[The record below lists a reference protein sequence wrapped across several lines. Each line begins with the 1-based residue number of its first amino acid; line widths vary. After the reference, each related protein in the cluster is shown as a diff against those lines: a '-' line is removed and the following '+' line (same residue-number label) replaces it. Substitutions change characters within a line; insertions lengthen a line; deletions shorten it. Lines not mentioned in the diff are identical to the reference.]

1 MKSVSAESER
11 QRWQSD
17 VLDPALKKSPE
28 RDVPFTTI
36 SGRPIERLYTAED
49 LTGLDYRRDL
59 NDPGAFPYTRGIH
72 PTGYHGKLWTMRQF
86 AGFGTPEETNARY
99 KALLQAGGTGLS
111 VAFDLPTLM
120 GRDPDHELSL
130 GEVGKCGVS
139 IVSLADMERLFA
151 GIRLADIT
159 TSMTINSPA
168 PMIFAMYLVVA
179 EKQGADWKRLSGT
192 IQNDILKEFIAQK
205 EYIYPPR
212 QSMRL
217 ITDIFAFCAREVP
230 RWNTV
235 SVSGYHIREAGS
247 TALQELAFTLRDGI
261 EYVQYG
267 IAAGLA
273 VDDFAPRISFF
284 FNSHS
289 DFFEEIAKFRAA
301 RKLWAE
307 VMRDRF
313 AARDERSWKLR
324 FHTQTAGV
332 SLTAQQPYNNVVRTA
347 LQALAAVLGGTNS
360 LHTNSLDEALALPTE
375 EAATLALRTQQIIAH
390 ESGIANVVDPLG
402 GSYFLERL
410 TLDMERGAKAYFA
423 TIDRL
428 GGMVEAIEEGYP
440 QREIAEA
447 SVQVP
452 AGRRAARQGGQGDR
466 RRQRFRAGRRAA
478 RADSLHRRQHRR
490 APVAAARRAAQEPRQ
505 RRGRPLAGHAAP
517 HRARPGQYHGGT
529 ARLRARLR
537 HRRRDVRRAPRGVG

>member
-1 MKSVSAESER
+1 MKSATADAVKER
-11 QRWQSD
+11 G
-17 VLDPALKKSPE
+17 E

-36 SGRPIERLYTAED
+36 SGRPINRLYTSQD
-49 LTGLDYRRDL
+49 LQDFDQRRDL
-59 NDPGAFPYTRGIH
+59 GSPGEFPYTRGIH
-72 PTGYHGKLWTMRQF
+72 PSGYRGKLWTMRQF
-86 AGFGTPEETNARY
+86 AGFGTPEESNQRY
-99 KALLQAGGTGLS
+99 KELLKAGGGGLS

-139 IVSLADMERLFA
+139 IVSLADMERLFE
-151 GIRLADIT
+151 GISLGDIT

-168 PMIFAMYLVVA
+168 PMIFAMYLAVA
-179 EKQGADWKRLSGT
+179 EKQGADWKTLSGT

-212 QSMRL
+212 ESMRL

-230 RWNTV
+230 KWNTI

-247 TALQELAFTLRDGI
+247 TSAQELAFTLRDGI

-267 IAAGLA
+267 IDAGLD
-273 VDDFAPRISFF
+273 VDTFAPQISFF

-301 RKLWAE
+301 RKIWAE

-313 AARDERSWKLR
+313 KAKNERSWKLR

-360 LHTNSLDEALALPTE
+360 LHTNSLDEALALPTA

-390 ESGIANVVDPLG
+390 ESGVVNVVDPLG

-410 TLDMERGAKAYFA
+410 TLDMEREAKNYFDV
-423 TIDRL
+423 IDRM
-428 GGMVEAIEEGYP
+428 GGMVEAIEQGFP
-440 QREIAEA
+440 QKEIAEA
-447 SVQVP
+447 SYRFQQSVEQRDKIIVGVNDYVQEDEP
-452 AGRRAARQGGQGDR
+452 PHPILYIDESTAERQ
-466 RRQRFRAGRRAA
+466 
-478 RADSLHRRQHRR
+478 
-490 APVAAARRAAQEPRQ
+490 VAQVQE
-505 RRGRPLAGHAAP
+505 
-517 HRARPGQYHGGT
+517 
-529 ARLRARLR
+529 LR
-537 HRRRDVRRAPRGVG
+537 RRRDNDRVRRALETLRETARGSGNTMYPMLDCVRAYATVGEMCDALREVWGEYEEVPLI